1 MSFDEIKERQRQSRA
16 SELEDFE
23 WASCSEN
30 AFGAFIH
37 VTLQEGLVNGF
48 KHAGYMLTVSAC
60 IQGIYGYELLLALP
74 LPLGSSASGFCTSVS
89 CSVRACV
96 CWC

>member
-1 MSFDEIKERQRQSRA
+1 MAVQ
-16 SELEDFE
+16 

-37 VTLQEGLVNGF
+37 VTLQEGLSRGLSQFGF
-48 KHAGYMLTVSAC
+48 QLAMSWA